1 MYRNNTNSSINL
13 LFIQQIEEYVVKVGG
28 KTVTQPKTDPRVLR
42 TRKLIMDSFIELS
55 GKKEFKDITIKDIT
69 TEAMIN
75 RATFYYHF
83 EDIYDLLEKV
93 LSEVL
98 LVNLNYDIYE
108 NDKLNEEAFVRIFT
122 AITNFQKSLSNRCHR
137 GYEDTIARIIRDQ
150 IEIIFYKMLL
160 KQNKTEEDEALKI
173 TAVILSWGIYG
184 ASVEWRRNSSKIQ
197 PEEFIKLVI
206 PSIMSGIN

>member
-1 MYRNNTNSSINL
+1 MTES
-13 LFIQQIEEYVVKVGG
+13 
-28 KTVTQPKTDPRVLR
+28 KTDPRVLR

-98 LVNLNYDIYE
+98 LVNLNYNFYQ
-108 NDKLNEEAFVRIFT
+108 NDELNEEAFVSIFESV
-122 AITNFQKSLSNRCHR
+122 TNFQKSLSSRCHR
-137 GYEDTIARIIRDQ
+137 GYEDTIARIIKEQ
-150 IEIIFYKMLL
+150 LEVIFHKMLV
-160 KQNKTEEDEALKI
+160 KQHKTEKDEALKL
-173 TAVILSWGIYG
+173 TAVLLSWGIYG
-184 ASVEWRRNSSKIQ
+184 ASVEWRRDNKKRS
-197 PEEFIKLVI
+197 PEEFIKLAI
-206 PSIMSGIN
+206 PYLRTGIDSI

>member
-1 MYRNNTNSSINL
+1 M
-13 LFIQQIEEYVVKVGG
+13 
-28 KTVTQPKTDPRVLR
+28 TQPKTDPRVLR

-55 GKKEFKDITIKDIT
+55 AKKEFKDITIKDIT
-69 TEAMIN
+69 AEAMIN

-108 NDKLNEEAFVRIFT
+108 NDKLNEESFVRIFT
-122 AITNFQKSLSNRCHR
+122 AITNFQESLSNRCYR

-160 KQNKTEEDEALKI
+160 KQNKSNEDDTLKI
-173 TAVILSWGIYG
+173 TAVLLSWGIYG

-197 PEEFIKLVI
+197 PDEFIKLVI

>member
-1 MYRNNTNSSINL
+1 MTEL
-13 LFIQQIEEYVVKVGG
+13 
-28 KTVTQPKTDPRVLR
+28 KTDPRVIR

-98 LVNLNYDIYE
+98 LVNLNYDYYQ
-108 NDKLNEEAFVRIFT
+108 NDELNEEVFVNIFES
-122 AITNFQKSLSNRCHR
+122 ITNFQKSLSSRCHR
-137 GYEDTIARIIRDQ
+137 GYEDTIARIIKEQ
-150 IEIIFYKMLL
+150 LEIIFHKMLL
-160 KQNKTEEDEALKI
+160 KQHNTEKDEALKL
-173 TAVILSWGIYG
+173 TATLLSWGIYG
-184 ASVEWRRNSSKIQ
+184 ASVEWKRDNQKT
-197 PEEFIKLVI
+197 PPDEFIKLAI
-206 PSIMSGIN
+206 PYIRTGIDRI

>member
-1 MYRNNTNSSINL
+1 M
-13 LFIQQIEEYVVKVGG
+13 
-28 KTVTQPKTDPRVLR
+28 TQEKTDPRVLR

-98 LVNLNYDIYE
+98 LINLNSESYQQSE
-108 NDKLNEEAFVRIFT
+108 LNEETFIGIFK
-122 AITNFQKSLSNRCHR
+122 AITTFQLSLSNRCHR

-150 IEIIFYKMLL
+150 LEVIFYKMLK
-160 KQNKTEEDEALKI
+160 KQQPTDDENTLKI
-173 TAVILSWGIYG
+173 TSVMLSWGMYG
-184 ASVEWRRNSSKIQ
+184 VSVEWRRNPNSVS
-197 PEEFIKLVI
+197 PEEMIKLVI
-206 PSIMSGIN
+206 PYLKHGIKLKEKKDAH

>member
-1 MYRNNTNSSINL
+1 M
-13 LFIQQIEEYVVKVGG
+13 
-28 KTVTQPKTDPRVLR
+28 TQSKMDPRVLR

-55 GKKEFKDITIKDIT
+55 SKKEFKDITVKDIT

-98 LVNLNYDIYE
+98 SINLDSNLFEEYE
-108 NDKLNEEAFVRIFT
+108 QNEESIMSIFI

-137 GYEDTIARIIRDQ
+137 GYEETIARIIREQ
-150 IEIIFYKMLL
+150 IENIYYKMLL
-160 KQNKTEEDEALKI
+160 KKHPNDEVQALK
-173 TAVILSWGIYG
+173 VIASMFSWGIYG
-184 ASVEWRRNSSKIQ
+184 ASVEWKRNSKV
-197 PEEFIKLVI
+197 PPKEFFKLFI
-206 PSIMSGIN
+206 PSIMYGINFESDK